1 MMTASSGAIYQVVAE
16 LPTGEKRVITQAAAA
31 DSNAAQALQDCVAY
45 ANGAAD
51 GWKLAM
57 QTIGT
62 ANVFIDVRQ

>member
-16 LPTGEKRVITQAAAA
+16 LPTGEKRVMTQVASA
-31 DSNAAQALQDCVAY
+31 DSNAAQALHDCVAY

-51 GWKLAM
+51 AWKLAM

-62 ANVFIDVRQ
+62 AHVFIDAR